1 MRPEKISKLKASL
14 YREMV
19 DNISDE
25 EERLSWV
32 LERGVKVCCF
42 YKMRNMWIE
51 RILTGNEVEYERK
64 YK

>member
-42 YKMRNMWIE
+42 YKIE
-51 RILTGNEVEYERK
+51 VSYFWCLYYSLVQK
-64 YK
+64 

>member
-1 MRPEKISKLKASL
+1 
-14 YREMV
+14 MV

-51 RILTGNEVEYERK
+51 RILMGNEVEYERK